1 MKALLAIA
9 AVIASA
15 PLLAAVSDDDSS
27 DNPNRQICR
36 HMRPRTSETRL
47 GTQRVCHTAA
57 EWRRIQEN
65 GAGTADTST
74 LFRDST
80 RVEFDPFDRK
90 HRPN

>member
-1 MKALLAIA
+1 MRAFLAIA
-9 AVIASA
+9 AVLASA
-15 PLLAAVSDDDSS
+15 PLLAAVSEDGAS
-27 DNPNRQICR
+27 DNPNRMICR

-65 GAGTADTST
+65 GAGTADQSSMFHD
-74 LFRDST
+74 LRPVADA
-80 RVEFDPFDRK
+80 FDRK

>member
-9 AVIASA
+9 VVVASA
-15 PLLAAVSDDDSS
+15 PLLAAAGEDGAS
-27 DNPNRQICR
+27 DNPNRMICR
-36 HMRPRTSETRL
+36 HLRPRTSETRL

-57 EWRRIQEN
+57 EWQRIQEN

-74 LFRDST
+74 LFHDSRPT
-80 RVEFDPFDRK
+80 FTDMFDRK